1 MLNQLLA
8 LKRRRETRI
17 RQRIT
22 QCAQQIQQ
30 IQQQQQQCIQ
40 QRIEL
45 QAAWREA
52 NQQRP
57 QVPEGKLYR
66 VQQPLSDF
74 YERDQAITQQQ
85 KALQQALEQVVAQR
99 LAEKQRLQ
107 RNRVEQEKLTY
118 VLEESS

>member
-17 RQRIT
+17 RQRIA

-30 IQQQQQQCIQ
+30 IQQQQQQGIQ

-45 QAAWREA
+45 QAAWHQA
-52 NQQRP
+52 NQQQQ

-66 VQQPLSDF
+66 IQQPLADF

-85 KALQQALEQVVAQR
+85 KALQQALEQVAAQQ

-107 RNRVEQEKLTY
+107 HNRVEQEKLTY